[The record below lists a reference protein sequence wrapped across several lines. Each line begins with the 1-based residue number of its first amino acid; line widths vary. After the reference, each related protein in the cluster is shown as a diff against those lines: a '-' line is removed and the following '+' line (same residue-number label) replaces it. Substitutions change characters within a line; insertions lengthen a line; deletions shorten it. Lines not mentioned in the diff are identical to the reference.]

1 MQVEGVKQ
9 TTVGY
14 TGGHTKNP
22 IYRDVCAGKTGH
34 AEAVEI
40 KFDPKIVSFQKLL
53 SIFWAIHDP
62 TTMNRQRPDIGS
74 QYRSAVFFHSE
85 KQKELAK
92 KAKKTLEKSG
102 KFKGKIVTEIVA
114 AKEFYPAEEFHQ
126 KYNQKNGLPSCHVPN
141 M

>member
-1 MQVEGVKQ
+1 MEETAAFACGCFWGVEDVFMQVEGVKQ

-53 SIFWAIHDP
+53 SIFW
-62 TTMNRQRPDIGS
+62 
-74 QYRSAVFFHSE
+74 
-85 KQKELAK
+85 
-92 KAKKTLEKSG
+92 
-102 KFKGKIVTEIVA
+102 
-114 AKEFYPAEEFHQ
+114 
-126 KYNQKNGLPSCHVPN
+126 
-141 M
+141 